1 MKRGENMK
9 IMDKVFVKVFK
20 NQLNDFAKRFLSG
33 DDSTID
39 VEYEIDSDTAMT
51 YTAVFACNRVLAETL
66 ASTPIK
72 VYKKTSQGRKEVN
85 NIDIYDILH
94 NSPNEEM
101 SPFNFKEVMMVN
113 LNLGGN
119 AFAQKI
125 LNKFGDLIGL
135 NPLAWQDVKIDR
147 DKSGKLIYKVKV
159 ENGKEEILTRKDIF
173 HIPNLS
179 YDGVNGLSPIE
190 YVNRAIKLGLS
201 YEEFGEKFY
210 QNGANASGIVEHPEA
225 MSDESF
231 LRFKREF
238 AQAFQGLAN
247 SGKPII
253 LEGGAKYTQLT
264 MKPADAQLIESKRFQ
279 IEDIARIYRVPLHLI
294 QELSRSTNNNIEQQS
309 LEFVM
314 YTMLPHFQRWE
325 ENINMQLLTR
335 EQRKAGY
342 YVEFKID
349 NLLRGDAKSRAEAYR
364 TGRDAGYL
372 SVNEIRKM
380 ENMDPIPNGDIY
392 LQPMNYIEAGK
403 EPVEIEKETPFEQE
417 QEISNKRIY
426 SRPAKLERR

>member
-1 MKRGENMK
+1 MK
-9 IMDKVFVKVFK
+9 IMDNIVKRIFR
-20 NQLNDFAKRFLSG
+20 NEYNDFIRNFLSG
-33 DDSTID
+33 DDSTIEGD
-39 VEYEIDSDTAMT
+39 YEIDSDTAMK

-72 VYKKTSQGRKEVN
+72 VYKKTKEGREEASDN
-85 NIDIYDILH
+85 DLYDILH
-94 NSPNEEM
+94 NKPNDEM
-101 SPFNFKEVMMVN
+101 SPFNFKEVMMLN
-113 LNLGGN
+113 QNLGGN

-125 LNKFGDLIGL
+125 FNKFGDIIGL
-135 NPLAWQDVKIDR
+135 YPLRWQDVKIDR
-147 DKSGKLIYKVKV
+147 QKNGELIYKIKQ
-159 ENGKEEILTRKDIF
+159 EDKTEKILTRKDIF
-173 HIPNLS
+173 HVPGMS

-210 QNGANASGIVEHPEA
+210 QNGANASGIVEHPDA
-225 MSDESF
+225 MSEEAF

-238 AQAFQGLAN
+238 ARAFQGLAN

-264 MKPADAQLIESKRFQ
+264 MKPADAQLLESKRFQ

-294 QELSRSTNNNIEQQS
+294 QDLTRSTNNNIEHQS

-335 EQRKAGY
+335 EQRKQGY

-349 NLLRGDAKSRAEAYR
+349 NLLRGDSKSRAESYR
-364 TGRDAGYL
+364 IGRDAGYL
-372 SVNEIRKM
+372 SVNEVRKM
-380 ENMDPIPNGDIY
+380 ENLDPIDNGNIY
-392 LQPMNYIEAGK
+392 LQPLNYIEAGTQQESQFEK
-403 EPVEIEKETPFEQE
+403 VSEIENKKIFE
-417 QEISNKRIY
+417 
-426 SRPAKLERR
+426 RPIKTGRR